1 MNWKINIKKTLKKIL
16 YCHDIAMSILY
27 HKIIYLSLR
36 EGVQFD
42 SEIKKNPYYLVA
54 IKVT

>member
-27 HKIIYLSLR
+27 HKIIYLSLC